1 MILDEWQ
8 EKFLATKGDKL
19 LCCGR
24 QIGKSVICGMDAGV
38 WAACHRDTTVLMI
51 APTERQAFSLFEKT
65 LDYLM
70 KHNKGLIMRGKD
82 RPTKTKI
89 NLSNGVKIHCLP
101 VGIAGLGI
109 RFLTVGRLYADEA
122 SRIPEDVWTA
132 VTPML
137 LTTGGDSV
145 YLSTPAGGEGYFAD
159 AVENREDAFK
169 SFTRFTGITSES
181 VIRKRKICVTWT
193 EKQREKALNHL
204 ERERKRMSKRQYAQE
219 YLGQIVEGLRQF
231 FKDKLIRECMTLK
244 RRDNILMNRKYY
256 LGVDIARMGEDE
268 STFEIID
275 ATDRDRLEQVEHLI
289 THHTLTTATTR
300 LCLSLES
307 KWHFKRL
314 FVDDGG
320 MGVGVF
326 DGLLSDDRTKRKVI
340 AINSSSRPLDKEGK
354 KRKRTLKED
363 IYNNLLALMEQGRIK
378 LLDDEE
384 IFYSLKSVQFEY
396 IEKKL
401 KIFGNYTHIAEGLVR
416 AAWCSKDKHLNIWI
430 A

>member
-8 EKFLATKGDKL
+8 RKFLDTQGDKL

-24 QIGKSVICGMDAGV
+24 QIGKSVICGMDAGI
-38 WAACHRDTTVLMI
+38 WAASHSNTVVLMI

-70 KHNKGLIMRGKD
+70 KHHKTLIKKGKD

-89 NLSNGVKIHCLP
+89 NLTNGVRIYCLP

-145 YLSTPAGGEGYFAD
+145 YLSTPAGSDGYFPD
-159 AVENREDAFK
+159 AVENREEAFN
-169 SFTRFTGITSES
+169 SFTRFTGIASES
-181 VIRKRKICVTWT
+181 VILAREICDTWT
-193 EKQREKALNHL
+193 EKQREKALIHL
-204 ERERKRMSKRQYAQE
+204 ERERKRMSKREYAQE

-231 FKDKLIRECMTLK
+231 FKDKLIKACMTLQ
-244 RRDNILMNRKYY
+244 RRGKILPFRRYY
-256 LGVDIARMGEDE
+256 LGVDVARMGEDE

-275 ATDRDRLEQVEHLI
+275 RTDRDKLEQVENLI
-289 THHTLTTATTR
+289 THHTLTTETTKF
-300 LCLSLES
+300 CLSLENA
-307 KWHFKRL
+307 WDFRQL

-320 MGVGVF
+320 MGQGVF

-340 AINSSSRPLDKEGK
+340 AINSSSRPLDAKGK
-354 KRKRTLKED
+354 QRKKTLKEN
-363 IYNNLLALMEQGRIK
+363 IYNNLLALMEQGKIK
-378 LLDDEE
+378 LLDDPE
-384 IFYSLKSVQFEY
+384 IFQSLKSVQFEY
-396 IEKKL
+396 VDNKL
-401 KIFGNYTHIAEGLVR
+401 RIFGNYTHIAEGLVR
-416 AAWCSKDKHLNIWI
+416 AAWCSKDKSLNIWI
-430 A
+430 V